1 MTTRILLA
9 LALCGSFSTACD
21 SKTDDKK
28 AETKKSDDKKSD
40 DKKSDDKKVD
50 AKKTD
55 AKSEAK
61 VEAKVEAKTGE
72 VAPAEPAAA
81 AGTPA
86 ATNPK
91 DLFAEFTK
99 PDGDVMALM
108 TKYENGATFTGKLVN
123 VAAEANGD
131 PVLFMDVD
139 GKSKISLG
147 FTDKAAIK
155 AKNLKVGDELTVTC
169 KIGGAMDN
177 LMQVI
182 DCTAK

>member
-1 MTTRILLA
+1 MLIRTLLA
-9 LALCGSFSTACD
+9 LALGSSFSLACD

-28 AETKKSDDKKSD
+28 TETKKDDKKA
-40 DKKSDDKKVD
+40 D
-50 AKKTD
+50 AKKADAKTD
-55 AKSEAK
+55 AKADAK
-61 VEAKVEAKTGE
+61 VEPA
-72 VAPAEPAAA
+72 AEPAAA
-81 AGTPA
+81 AGTPV

-91 DLFAEFTK
+91 DLFADFTK
-99 PDGDVMALM
+99 PDADGMALL
-108 TKYENGATFTGKLVN
+108 TKYENGATFTGKLVT
-123 VAAEANGD
+123 VAAEENGD

>member
-40 DKKSDDKKVD
+40 

-61 VEAKVEAKTGE
+61 VEAKVEAKAEAKTGE
-72 VAPAEPAAA
+72 VAPTEPAAA

-99 PDGDVMALM
+99 PDADMMALI

-182 DCTAK
+182 DCSAK